1 MSEILNVKNY
11 SFSYDNKKK
20 VLDNVSFRAN
30 NYEATVLIGINGAG
44 KSTLIKCLA
53 GILKS
58 KTGEIDLMGKNINEY
73 KRQDFAKNIA
83 YVPQSISFESMS
95 VIDAI
100 LLGRLP
106 YFSHPGKKDYEK
118 VYEIIQKLGIESI
131 ANTDV
136 QKLSGGERQK
146 VAIARAL
153 AGEAKLLLLDEP
165 TSNLD
170 LKSSYETIKM
180 INSLKK
186 EGMGIIIS
194 MHDINHALEV
204 GDKYVVLQN
213 NNIVAEG
220 DVSILTEEL
229 LNDLYGLH
237 FHLIQ
242 HGNTKHFHIGEE
254 AHEE

>member
-11 SFSYDNKKK
+11 SFSYDKKK
-20 VLDNVSFRAN
+20 VLDNVSFSVN
-30 NYEATVLIGINGAG
+30 DYEATVLIGVNGAG
-44 KSTLIKCLA
+44 KSTLIKCIA
-53 GILKS
+53 GLLKS
-58 KTGEIDLMGKNINEY
+58 KEGEITLLGKNTKEF
-73 KRQDFAKNIA
+73 KRQDFAKAIA
-83 YVPQSISFESMS
+83 YVPQSITFDSMS

-106 YFSHPGKKDYEK
+106 YFSHPGQKDYEK
-118 VYEIIQKLGIESI
+118 VYEVIQKLGIENI
-131 ANTDV
+131 ANSDV

-170 LKSSYETIKM
+170 LKSQYETMQM
-180 INSLKK
+180 INNLKND
-186 EGMGIIIS
+186 GMGIIIS

-204 GDKYVVLQN
+204 GDKYIILKDK
-213 NNIVAEG
+213 NIVAQG
-220 DVSILTEEL
+220 DVSILTEEVL
-229 LNDLYGLH
+229 GNIYGLH

-254 AHEE
+254 ENEK

>member
-11 SFSYDNKKK
+11 SFSYDKKK
-20 VLDNVSFRAN
+20 VLDNVSFSVN
-30 NYEATVLIGINGAG
+30 DYEATVLIGVNGAG
-44 KSTLIKCLA
+44 KSTLIKCIA
-53 GILKS
+53 GLLKS
-58 KTGEIDLMGKNINEY
+58 KEGEITLLGKNIKEF
-73 KRQDFAKNIA
+73 KRQDFAKAIA
-83 YVPQSISFESMS
+83 YVPQSITFDSMS
-95 VIDAI
+95 VIDSI

-106 YFSHPGKKDYEK
+106 YFSHPGQKDYEK
-118 VYEIIQKLGIESI
+118 VYEVIQKLGIENI
-131 ANTDV
+131 ANSDV

-170 LKSSYETIKM
+170 LKSQYETMQM
-180 INSLKK
+180 INNLKK
-186 EGMGIIIS
+186 DGMGIIIS

-204 GDKYVVLQN
+204 GDKYIILKDK
-213 NNIVAEG
+213 NIVAQG

-229 LNDLYGLH
+229 LGNIYGLH

-254 AHEE
+254 ENEK

>member
-11 SFSYDNKKK
+11 SFSYDKKK
-20 VLDNVSFRAN
+20 VLDNVSFSVN
-30 NYEATVLIGINGAG
+30 DYEATVLIGVNGAG
-44 KSTLIKCLA
+44 KSTLIKCIA
-53 GILKS
+53 GLLKS
-58 KTGEIDLMGKNINEY
+58 KEGEITLLEKNIKEF
-73 KRQDFAKNIA
+73 KRQDFANAIA
-83 YVPQSISFESMS
+83 YVPQSITFDSMS

-106 YFSHPGKKDYEK
+106 YFSHPGQKDYEK
-118 VYEIIQKLGIESI
+118 VYEVIQKLGIENI
-131 ANTDV
+131 ANSDV

-170 LKSSYETIKM
+170 LKSQYETMQM
-180 INSLKK
+180 INTLKK
-186 EGMGIIIS
+186 DGMGIIIS

-204 GDKYVVLQN
+204 GDKYVILKDK
-213 NNIVAEG
+213 NIVAQG

-229 LNDLYGLH
+229 LGNIYGLH

-254 AHEE
+254 ENEN

>member
-11 SFSYDNKKK
+11 SFSYDKKK
-20 VLDNVSFRAN
+20 VLDNVSFFVN
-30 NYEATVLIGINGAG
+30 DYEATVLIGVNGAG
-44 KSTLIKCLA
+44 KSTLIKCIA
-53 GILKS
+53 GLLKS
-58 KTGEIDLMGKNINEY
+58 KEGEITLLGKNIKEF
-73 KRQDFAKNIA
+73 KRQDFAKAIA
-83 YVPQSISFESMS
+83 YVPQSITFDNMS

-106 YFSHPGKKDYEK
+106 YFSHPGQKDYEK
-118 VYEIIQKLGIESI
+118 VYEVIQKLGIENI
-131 ANTDV
+131 ANSDV

-170 LKSSYETIKM
+170 LKSQYETMQM
-180 INSLKK
+180 INNLKND
-186 EGMGIIIS
+186 GMGIIIS

-204 GDKYVVLQN
+204 GDKYIILKDK
-213 NNIVAEG
+213 NIVAQG
-220 DVSILTEEL
+220 DVSILTEEVL
-229 LNDLYGLH
+229 GNIYGLH

-254 AHEE
+254 ENEK